1 MSNLIK
7 TSNGHLQN
15 IKAGI
20 DSLIQLGDSTDGL
33 EALQTETNDRIGLD
47 TSASPLSLTALLRVQ
62 KDLLDSRLAS
72 VQTFLDKDSGVNFV
86 NAITNAKIGT
96 VGDRIGL
103 DTSASP
109 LSLTALLRVQKDVID
124 QKLGSIQTFLDKDSG
139 VNYVMKI
146 TNDKLATLSERIGVD
161 TDGSPLSL
169 TALTRV
175 QKDVIDQK
183 LGSVIALLDNGA
195 GNTIYQRL
203 VDIKGLQTDK
213 TQISQLAARTDI
225 ADDATKIN
233 LKCSAA
239 GSLSVKMDD
248 HASVVIQGVSDQA
261 NPFGTKKPLL
271 IDTTG
276 KLEVVTSPNV
286 VRGTFT
292 CTDGAAT
299 GLNQYSYSSA
309 MDTLNHATIHFT
321 LISSAGS
328 GHGGIVLHGSNDGSS
343 YVALQAF
350 SIQTIS
356 VGGSNTHHYAGS
368 FTSGHRY
375 YKIQNN
381 GAAMSSTTTR
391 LFQAYS

>member
-1 MSNLIK
+1 MSNYVQI
-7 TSNGHLQN
+7 SNGHLSN

-20 DSLIQLGDSTDGL
+20 DSLVSAGDSTDGL
-33 EALQTETNDRIGLD
+33 EALQTETNALIGTD
-47 TSASPLSLTALLRVQ
+47 TSSSPLSLTALTRVQ
-62 KDLLDSRLAS
+62 KDLLDTKLGSI
-72 VQTFLDKDSGVNFV
+72 QTFLDKDSGVNFV

-109 LSLTALLRVQKDVID
+109 LSLTALLRLQKDVID
-124 QKLGSIQTFLDKDSG
+124 
-139 VNYVMKI
+139 
-146 TNDKLATLSERIGVD
+146 A
-161 TDGSPLSL
+161 
-169 TALTRV
+169 
-175 QKDVIDQK
+175 K

-195 GNTIYQRL
+195 GNTLYQRL

-225 ADDATKIN
+225 TDDATKIN

-271 IDTTG
+271 VDTTG
-276 KLEVVTSPNV
+276 KLEVIAVPNV

-299 GLNQYSYSSA
+299 GLDQYSYSSA
-309 MDTLNHATIHFT
+309 MDTLYHATIHFT

-343 YVALQAF
+343 YVALQSF
-350 SIQTIS
+350 SIQSIS
-356 VGGSNTHHYAGS
+356 VGGSSTYHYAGS